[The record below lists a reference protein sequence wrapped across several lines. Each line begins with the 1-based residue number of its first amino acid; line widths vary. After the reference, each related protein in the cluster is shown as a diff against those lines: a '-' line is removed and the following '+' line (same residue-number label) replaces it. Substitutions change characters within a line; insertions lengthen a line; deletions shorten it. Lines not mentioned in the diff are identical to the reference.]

1 MFEDQPPE
9 GNVTRARSAVRPAFA
24 LVLCLLLAALLAYRW
39 LTPQAATSPETA
51 MPSGAAQ
58 GIAAP
63 TTAKPGAERALAAL
77 LVQRTE
83 ELGIVP
89 KTITTPSD
97 LALEAALAV
106 KSGDYARAEQL
117 GAEVLADSRTESWR
131 FYPFNEFLGSF
142 ARGDDPA
149 LLTQLNTWLTQ
160 RPNSALAHLFR
171 AAYYD
176 EIAWAARGS
185 EVASLVPPRS
195 MEQFEDGLQH
205 ARVDLESAIALRPD
219 VPLSYYELLA
229 VASGDGNSADAERV
243 FQAAIARFPDYYPL
257 YKTRLR
263 SLAPKWG
270 GSIDAMNA
278 FVARYAD
285 RAPANSP
292 LKLLYLD
299 FYAQVLDAAAGDCR
313 PLGDNARQQCVKA
326 FLWLRGG
333 HDLDQ
338 RLATALNLYKV
349 SDPVQF
355 TAAVWPLLETI
366 SCNRCIGAPDV
377 SGRVLQLAASTMGSD
392 NRIIDESAHNSYM
405 LDDITARVWAQM
417 GNAANAD
424 RKFREALHDVDQTTF
439 AHEADKAHSLATILD
454 HMAAVADDNSQFIDI
469 IVYRDAANAVDG
481 VNHTAT
487 PWRKCYAYYR
497 MKYFTAAVQECSS
510 LIESNGNYLQTH
522 YWRAKAYEGLGEWD
536 ASIADFTPVAESADN
551 WFRVGAALDMSYD
564 FGQKGD
570 FAGQL
575 ASMNRY
581 PYLFDA
587 NIQPAHDL
595 AVAYNNRCFANMKT
609 GHLKEALDD
618 CTTSLKYDR
627 IPDAFQ
633 KQQELLK
640 RLKVEAL

>member
-1 MFEDQPPE
+1 ML
-9 GNVTRARSAVRPAFA
+9 FA
-24 LVLCLLLAALLAYRW
+24 GFMAYHW
-39 LTPQAATSPETA
+39 LTPPAAMTSPA
-51 MPSGAAQ
+51 PRPSGASN
-58 GIAAP
+58 GVAAAAA
-63 TTAKPGAERALAAL
+63 AKPGAEQALGAL

-89 KTITTPSD
+89 KTLTTPSD

-106 KSGDYARAEQL
+106 KSGNFAKAEQI
-117 GAEVLADSRTESWR
+117 AADVLADSRRESWR

-149 LLTQLNTWLTQ
+149 LLQQLNTWLSQ
-160 RPNSALAHLFR
+160 QPKSAFAHLYR

-176 EIAWAARGS
+176 EIAWAARGG
-185 EVASLVPPRS
+185 EVVSMVPPRLLS
-195 MEQFEDGLQH
+195 QFSDDLGR
-205 ARVDLESAIALRPD
+205 ARADLESAIDLRPD
-219 VPLSYYELLA
+219 IPISYYEWLA
-229 VASGDGNSADAERV
+229 VVSGDGDSADVEKV
-243 FQAAIARFPDYYPL
+243 FLAAIARFPNYYPL
-257 YKTRLR
+257 YKTRLH
-263 SLAPKWG
+263 SLSPKWG
-270 GSIDAMNA
+270 GSIGAMNA

-285 RAPANSP
+285 AAPADSP
-292 LKLLYLD
+292 LKLLNLD
-299 FYAQVLDAAAGDCR
+299 LYAQVLESAADDCR
-313 PLGDNARQQCVKA
+313 GVGDGARQQCVKA
-326 FLWLRGG
+326 FLWLRGT
-333 HDLDQ
+333 HDLDD
-338 RLATALNLYKV
+338 RLATALNLYRV

-355 TAAVWPLLETI
+355 STAVWPLLETI

-377 SGRVLQLAASTMGSD
+377 SGRVLQLAASIMGSD
-392 NRIIDESAHNSYM
+392 NRMTDESAHNSYV

-417 GNAANAD
+417 GNPANAD
-424 RKFREALHDVDQTTF
+424 KKFREALRDVEKTSF
-439 AHEADKAHSLATILD
+439 PHAADKARSLATILD

-481 VNHTAT
+481 INHTPT

-497 MKYFTAAVQECSS
+497 MKYFAAAVEECTR

-522 YWRAKAYEGLGEWD
+522 YWRAKAYEGLGQWD
-536 ASIADFTPVAESADN
+536 ASIADFTPVADSADN

-575 ASMNRY
+575 ASMNQY

-587 NIQPAHDL
+587 NIQPPHDL
-595 AVAYNNRCFANMKT
+595 AVAYNNRCFAYMKL
-609 GHLKEALDD
+609 GRLKEALDD

-633 KQQELLK
+633 KQQELFKLLGVK
-640 RLKVEAL
+640 AI